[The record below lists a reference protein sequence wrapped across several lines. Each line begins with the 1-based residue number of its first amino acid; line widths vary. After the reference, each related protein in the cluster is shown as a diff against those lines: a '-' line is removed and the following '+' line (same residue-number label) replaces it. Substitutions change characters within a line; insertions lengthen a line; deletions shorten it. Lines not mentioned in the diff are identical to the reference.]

1 MSADRATVRSDD
13 WVERVR
19 EATDI
24 VELIGQSVTLKRAG
38 RNWTGLCPFHGEK
51 TPSFSVNAERQ
62 FYHCFGCK
70 AGGDAFKFVQETEKV
85 GFLEAVEILSRRA
98 GIPVPERRPGER
110 SKRAGLLEAL
120 ELAAVAYQQ
129 WLADPARGAIARAY
143 LDRRGITRE
152 SVKAFRLGLA
162 PAGWENLAERL
173 RGKVGEDVLLEAG
186 LVARRDGGRGVYDR
200 FRDRL
205 IVSLCAPGGE
215 VIGFGA
221 RTLGDDLPK
230 YLNSPETAVYRKG
243 SFLYGFDQARRA
255 PGADQEL
262 ILVEGYFDAIALHQ
276 AGLRNTVA
284 SSGTALTAEH
294 AKLLKRV
301 TARVALTFDG
311 DTAGREATLRSLG
324 VLLAEGLDAVVV
336 DLPAGEDPDTFVR
349 TGGTAGWEQARA
361 AAQDPVGFIRQHI
374 FRGHGPGDPRER
386 ALQATV
392 RLASGVSDPIRHRL
406 LLERAAAAFG
416 VGLPVLARAVALQRS
431 GGPADHAVRGV
442 VHRQRGQERSIERK
456 LLTALLIAP
465 QALDRVRTR
474 SSPEDFH
481 DPDCRELAAW
491 LWQGRDPLAAE
502 DAPGPLAR
510 ELRASEGAE
519 LDWDAEAMGAVRRL
533 QERRVREELLDR
545 RNRLSHAAGDE
556 TARLMQEI
564 EGLARTLRELSA

>member
-1 MSADRATVRSDD
+1 MSADRAVKADD

-24 VELIGQSVTLKRAG
+24 VELVGQSVALKRAG
-38 RNWTGLCPFHGEK
+38 RNFVGLCPFHGEK

-70 AGGDAFKFVQETEKV
+70 AGGDVFKFVQETDKI
-85 GFLEAVEILSRRA
+85 GFLEAVEVLSRRA

-110 SKRAGLLEAL
+110 GKRGGLLEAL
-120 ELAAVAYQQ
+120 ELAASAYEQ
-129 WLADPARGAIARAY
+129 WLADPARGAAARAY
-143 LDRRGITRE
+143 LERRGITRDMT
-152 SVKAFRLGLA
+152 KLFRLGLA

-173 RGKVGEDVLLEAG
+173 HSKIPEEVLIEAG
-186 LVARRDGGRGVYDR
+186 LVARRDSGRGVYDR

-205 IVSLCAPGGE
+205 MVPLAAPGGE

-221 RTLGDDLPK
+221 RALGDDLPK

-243 SFLYGFDQARRA
+243 SFLFGFDQARRA

-262 ILVEGYFDAIALHQ
+262 ILVEGYFDAIVLHQ
-276 AGLRNTVA
+276 AGLRHTVA
-284 SSGTALTAEH
+284 SSGTALTSEQAR
-294 AKLLKRV
+294 LLKRV

-311 DTAGREATLRSLG
+311 DAAGQEATLRSLG

-349 TGGTAGWEQARA
+349 TRGRAGWDEARA
-361 AAQDPVGFIRQHI
+361 AAQDPVGFIRQHV

-392 RLASGVSDPIRHRL
+392 RLASGVPDPIRHRL
-406 LLERAAAAFG
+406 LLERAAGAFG
-416 VGLPVLARAVALQRS
+416 VGLPVLARAVALRRA
-431 GGPADHAVRGV
+431 GGPSETAVRGV

-456 LLTALLIAP
+456 LLTALLVAP
-465 QALDRVRTR
+465 NALAEVRQR
-474 SSPEDFH
+474 SNPEDFL
-481 DPDCRELAAW
+481 DPECRELADW
-491 LWQGRDPLAAE
+491 LWQGRDPLTAE
-502 DAPGPLAR
+502 GTLGTLAR
-510 ELRASEGAE
+510 ELQASGGAE
-519 LDWDAEAMGAVRRL
+519 LDWSAEAMGAVRRL

-564 EGLARTLRELSA
+564 DGLARTLRELSA